1 MSRTARAKLHRPRQR
16 VFVFDSEALSKAVHG
31 DREITALIKA
41 APRLDIPIITASL
54 TTLEAWDPR
63 EGSKQAL
70 WNWALSRIRLVH
82 TDDQVIALAR
92 DMLKAAGLHGHK
104 YAIDAVLAAVAVREG
119 AQGAQATVFTS
130 DTDDMNQLLAGHPV
144 RVEKV

>member
-1 MSRTARAKLHRPRQR
+1 MSRTDRPKSHRPRQR

-31 DREITALIKA
+31 DRDMAALVKT
-41 APRLDIPIITASL
+41 APRLDIPIVTSAL

-63 EGSKQAL
+63 ETSRQAL
-70 WNWALSRIRLVH
+70 WNWTLSRIRVVH

-104 YAIDAVLAAVAVREG
+104 YAVDAVLAAVAVREAARG
-119 AQGAQATVFTS
+119 VEATVFTS
-130 DTDDMNQLLAGHPV
+130 DTDDMDQLLAGRSV